1 MAKAIDGG
9 TLRDNLTDIYGN
21 GNRLVY
27 LNDVLDLIDEQPTL
41 TPPNEWVS
49 VENAVPDPGERVL
62 ATDGTFVGEAYR
74 TSANTWYRH
83 TGFPWRDCL
92 QSIVTLWMPL
102 PTADKDNHVPAKAP
116 NEPLTIEQMREMLER
131 SEIIGA
137 AVIVSDGDVLCCG
150 VLDERADDGICASTG
165 ASGEWLKEKDYGDGW
180 LAYAYPAARIDRE
193 KWEPCDACSNA
204 KHIVGLA
211 LAIMDD
217 GSDHRIDTKMNC
229 EYSFCPNCGRPLTDE
244 AWAELERR
252 VCGEV

>member
-1 MAKAIDGG
+1 MARAIDKE
-9 TLRDNLTDIYGN
+9 TM
-21 GNRLVY
+21 
-27 LNDVLDLIDEQPTL
+27 LDLIIKAKRTDPETGSFAEWLAEYLVEHLPTL

-102 PTADKDNHVPAKAP
+102 PTVDKDNHVPAKAP
-116 NEPLTIEQMREMLER
+116 NEPLTLEQLRGTPHGKIKDKTLQH
-131 SEIIGA
+131 IC
-137 AVIVSDGDVLCCG
+137 D
-150 VLDERADDGICASTG
+150 RAN
-165 ASGEWLKEKDYGDGW
+165 E
-180 LAYAYPAARIDRE
+180 LAYAYSASRIGRE
-193 KWEPCDACSNA
+193 KWEPCDVCSNA

-217 GSDHRIDTKMNC
+217 GSDHRVDTKMNC

-252 VCGEV
+252 LQE